1 MQPLLDGYPLV
12 IAEDV
17 AWGEMDAYL
26 HVNNVVYFRWFESA
40 RMAYF
45 ARSGLM
51 AALGSTGFG
60 PILAATSCRYR
71 APLTYPDRIHIGAR
85 VTEVGTDRFTMGFAI
100 ASDTLGCIAAE
111 GDGVIVCFD
120 YAAGAKATIPG
131 AALKLLRDYDPGAGV
146 TQQ

>member
-12 IAEDV
+12 ITEDV

-40 RMAYF
+40 RMAFF

-51 AALGSTGFG
+51 AALDSTGFG

-85 VTEVGTDRFTMGFAI
+85 VTEVGTDRFTMRYAI

-120 YAAGAKATIPG
+120 YAAGAKATIPR
-131 AALKLLRDYDPGAGV
+131 AALTLLRAYDPGAGV

>member
-17 AWGEMDAYL
+17 AWGDMDAYL

-45 ARSGLM
+45 ARSGFM
-51 AALGSTGFG
+51 AALESTGFG

-71 APLTYPDRIHIGAR
+71 APLTYPDRIQIGAR
-85 VTEVGTDRFTMGFAI
+85 VTEIGTDRFTMRYAI
-100 ASDTLGCIAAE
+100 ASDTLGRIAAE
-111 GDGVIVCFD
+111 GDSVIVCFD
-120 YAAGAKATIPG
+120 YATGAKAAIPAAAVTLLG
-131 AALKLLRDYDPGAGV
+131 AFDPGAGV
-146 TQQ
+146 TPQ